1 MLKEL
6 EAQERVS
13 GELEATRLALQERI
27 DELENEV
34 YNYIAFYIKI
44 SVPANS

>member
-13 GELEATRLALQERI
+13 GELEATRLALQDRV
-27 DELENEV
+27 DALENEV
-34 YNYIAFYIKI
+34 YTCII
-44 SVPANS
+44 SQL